1 MKKKDK
7 YKRMKPE
14 ANASSRLTDIADGAS
29 LKKHL
34 KMGKVS
40 PFNGSLC
47 ELFNKLLACKKQA

>member
-14 ANASSRLTDIADGAS
+14 ANSRLTDIVDGGS

-34 KMGKVS
+34 KLGKVS
-40 PFNGSLC
+40 PYMGT
-47 ELFNKLLACKKQA
+47 EKKFKSFQGGCAKE